1 MQFISGMFMSQWR
14 REVLRT
20 NFWLVPSME
29 VIASIFLFWAT
40 LEVDRAVYHGT
51 LTLPAWVEA
60 GSADTAREILL
71 AVAAAIMTVI
81 GINFSVTIVTLTLAS
96 TQFGPR
102 MLRNFI
108 RDRGTQL
115 TLGTFVATAVYCVLV
130 LVSIGPGER
139 GVFVPH
145 FSVTVVFLLVLVD
158 LAVLIYFLHHIAIQI
173 QLPFVIASVAGDLR
187 RYLGVRKPDIRM
199 ATANEPDDSEEVA
212 ALVDTIKSSGA
223 MMRTPKGGYLQA
235 IRYDMLI
242 RAVSAAD
249 AVVYL
254 PYRPGNFL
262 VEDSELAAVWPPE
275 AADRITRCL
284 KRAQVTGPVRN
295 LAQDPAFG
303 IDQLVEIAIRA
314 LSPAV
319 NDTYTAL
326 TCVDWLG
333 NTLCKL
339 AKVWKPAQ
347 AYRDRTGAIR
357 VICEQVSYQNLV
369 QRAFDKVRQASRGM
383 PAVLMRQLEALKA
396 IMEQTTDPD
405 QARLLMDE
413 AAMIQRA
420 NLESVPEEFDRVA
433 VERRFSAVASVYAR
447 LSDSAGNYLHPE
459 YDLHLAG
466 DSASRHSLGVDR

>member
-1 MQFISGMFMSQWR
+1 M
-14 REVLRT
+14 EVL
-20 NFWLVPSME
+20 
-29 VIASIFLFWAT
+29 ASIGLFWAT
-40 LEVDRAVYHGT
+40 LEIDRAVYHGT
-51 LTLPAWVEA
+51 LKLPAWVEN

-130 LVSIGPGER
+130 LLAIGPAEH

-145 FSVTVVFLLVLVD
+145 LSVSVVFVLVLVD

-173 QLPFVIASVAGDLR
+173 QLPFVIASIASDLT
-187 RYLGVRKPDIRM
+187 RYLGVRRPDIRM
-199 ATANEPDDSEEVA
+199 STPDHQESPEEIA
-212 ALVDTIKSSGA
+212 ALLDTIESAGA
-223 MMRTPKGGYLQA
+223 KIRIPKGGYLQA

-242 RAVSAAD
+242 RTASAAD
-249 AVVYL
+249 AVVHV

-262 VEDSELAAVWPPE
+262 VEGRELAAVWPPE
-275 AADRITRCL
+275 AANRIARCL
-284 KRAQVTGPVRN
+284 KRAQITGPVRA

-339 AKVWKPAQ
+339 ARVWAPALV
-347 AYRDRTGAIR
+347 YRDRAGAIR
-357 VICEQVSYQNLV
+357 VICEQVSYENLV
-369 QRAFDKVRQASRGM
+369 QRSFTKIRQASRGM
-383 PAVLMRQLEALKA
+383 PALLMRQLEALAA
-396 IMEQTTDPD
+396 IMEQTTDAD
-405 QARLLMDE
+405 QARILMDQ

-420 NLESVPEEFDRVA
+420 NLESVPEECDQA
-433 VERRFSAVASVYAR
+433 DVERRYSAVAGVYAR
-447 LSDSAGNYLHPE
+447 VNG
-459 YDLHLAG
+459 
-466 DSASRHSLGVDR
+466 

>member
-1 MQFISGMFMSQWR
+1 MPVSQWR

-29 VIASIFLFWAT
+29 VLAAIALFCAT
-40 LEVDRAVYHGT
+40 LEVDRAVYHHE
-51 LTLPAWVEA
+51 LWLPAWVEA

-130 LVSIGPGER
+130 LLAIGPAEHGE
-139 GVFVPH
+139 FVPH
-145 FSVTVVFLLVLVD
+145 LSVSVVFLLVLLD

-173 QLPFVIASVAGDLR
+173 QLPFVIASIAGDLT
-187 RYLGVRKPDIRM
+187 RYLRVKKPDIRM
-199 ATANEPDDSEEVA
+199 ATSDEPEDPAEIA
-212 ALVDTIKSSGA
+212 ALIHRIETSGA
-223 MMRTPKGGYLQA
+223 MIRTPKGGYLQA
-235 IRYDMLI
+235 IRYDLLV
-242 RAVSAAD
+242 RKASAVN
-249 AVVYL
+249 AVVHV

-262 VEDSELAAVWPPE
+262 VEDGELAAVWPPE
-275 AADRITRCL
+275 AADSIARCL
-284 KRAQVTGPVRN
+284 KRAQVTGPVRT

-303 IDQLVEIAIRA
+303 VDQLVEIAIRA

-326 TCVDWLG
+326 TCVDWLS

-339 AKVWKPAQ
+339 GHVWTPAQ
-347 AYRDRTGAIR
+347 TYHDRDGAIR
-357 VICEQVSYQNLV
+357 VICEQVSYDNLV
-369 QRAFDKVRQASRGM
+369 RRSFDKIRQASLGM
-383 PAVLMRQLEALKA
+383 PALLMRQLESLKA
-396 IMEQTTDPD
+396 IMEQTTDPEH
-405 QARLLMDE
+405 ARVLMDE

-420 NLESVPEEFDRVA
+420 NLESVPEASDRA
-433 VERRFSAVASVYAR
+433 DVESRYNAVARVYAR
-447 LSDSAGNYLHPE
+447 LSDAAEDFSQPE
-459 YDLHLAG
+459 PNRVH
-466 DSASRHSLGVDR
+466 

>member
-1 MQFISGMFMSQWR
+1 MPFISGMSVSQWR
-14 REVLRT
+14 RELLRT
-20 NFWLVPSME
+20 NFWLVPSVE
-29 VIASIFLFWAT
+29 VLAAIALFCAT
-40 LEVDRAVYHGT
+40 LEVDRAAYHHH
-51 LTLPAWVEA
+51 LWLPAWIEA

-130 LVSIGPGER
+130 LLAVGPGDE

-145 FSVTVVFLLVLVD
+145 FSVSVVFLLVLVD
-158 LAVLIYFLHHIAIQI
+158 LMVLIYFLHHIAIQI
-173 QLPFVIASVAGDLR
+173 QLPFVIASIAGDLA
-187 RYLGVRKPDIRM
+187 RYLRVKKPDIRM
-199 ATANEPDDSEEVA
+199 VSVGEPEDPEEIA
-212 ALVDTIKSSGA
+212 ALLHRIESSGVKV
-223 MMRTPKGGYLQA
+223 RTPKGGYLQA
-235 IRYDMLI
+235 IRYDLLVR
-242 RAVSAAD
+242 RAASVNAI
-249 AVVYL
+249 VHV

-262 VEDSELAAVWPPE
+262 VEDGELAAVWPPD
-275 AADRITRCL
+275 AAGVITRCL
-284 KRAQVTGPVRN
+284 KRAQVTGPVRT

-303 IDQLVEIAIRA
+303 VDQLVEIAIRA

-333 NTLCKL
+333 NALCKL
-339 AKVWKPAQ
+339 GRVWGPAQ
-347 AYRDRTGAIR
+347 TYHDHDGAIR
-357 VICEQVSYQNLV
+357 VICEQVSYDNLV
-369 QRAFDKVRQASRGM
+369 RRSFDKIRQASLGM
-383 PAVLMRQLEALKA
+383 PALLIRQLESLKA

-405 QARLLMDE
+405 HARVLMDE

-420 NLESVPEEFDRVA
+420 NLESVPEASDRA
-433 VERRFSAVASVYAR
+433 DVESRYNAVAAVYAR
-447 LSDSAGNYLHPE
+447 LTGATEGLSQLEPNRVH
-459 YDLHLAG
+459 
-466 DSASRHSLGVDR
+466 